1 VLMTHCCP
9 CICLVNF
16 RHVFRSFF
24 SFSTFMLDSSSDG
37 EGLFQMLDS
46 KASLFVLL
54 PFFG

>member
-1 VLMTHCCP
+1 MTHCCP